1 MRALARAGE
10 WIYLRTLSGVSSYTY
25 THGTAKTESS
35 TETDSWS
42 DSVTKTVSASL
53 KVNLPFGDIGGGVSV
68 ATTTATEQSKTYS
81 SEWSMSTEESLEIT
95 YDASYEGKALWQ
107 WQFFIGDTY
116 GNSLNTK
123 VQNYALTSGTYE
135 PPRCYP
141 GGSIDDGE
149 SDKVSYQSCYDD
161 EHTIPFYI
169 PITGPLVGTWTGGEE
184 MRAPDGS
191 VTHPG
196 ITLEIQGM
204 WGALMGRDIIP
215 DTKFDGYFLLGITQP
230 QNDGTTYYVQCGLD
244 SSETPVCSIIRTD
257 GGTRYWYH
265 QFAPH
270 TPTFYVSTTS
280 LVGTWTGGK
289 ERNAPDGSV
298 KHTGITLSIQSDG
311 TGTLMGRE
319 IIPDTYFDGNFLLGI
334 TQPQSDGTTYYVQ
347 CGIDSSQ
354 TPVCSIIRSDGGT
367 RYWYTFD

>member
-141 GGSIDDGE
+141 GGPSMTE
-149 SDKVSYQSCYDD
+149 S
-161 EHTIPFYI
+161 P
-169 PITGPLVGTWTGGEE
+169 
-184 MRAPDGS
+184 
-191 VTHPG
+191 
-196 ITLEIQGM
+196 
-204 WGALMGRDIIP
+204 
-215 DTKFDGYFLLGITQP
+215 TK
-230 QNDGTTYYVQCGLD
+230 C
-244 SSETPVCSIIRTD
+244 RT
-257 GGTRYWYH
+257 RV
-265 QFAPH
+265 AM
-270 TPTFYVSTTS
+270 TTS
-280 LVGTWTGGK
+280 T
-289 ERNAPDGSV
+289 RSR
-298 KHTGITLSIQSDG
+298 SIFPSLARWWG
-311 TGTLMGRE
+311 PG
-319 IIPDTYFDGNFLLGI
+319 
-334 TQPQSDGTTYYVQ
+334 
-347 CGIDSSQ
+347 
-354 TPVCSIIRSDGGT
+354 PVVRK
-367 RYWYTFD
+367 